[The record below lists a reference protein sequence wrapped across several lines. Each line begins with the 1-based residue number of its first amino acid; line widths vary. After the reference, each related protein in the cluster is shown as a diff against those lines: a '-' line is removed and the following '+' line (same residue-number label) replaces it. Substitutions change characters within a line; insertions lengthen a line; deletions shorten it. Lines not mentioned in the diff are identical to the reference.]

1 MLTDKFGDLVILVVV
16 FVIPFFLFFI
26 LEWELLTWSLYLY
39 QEENTPYNRVCL
51 AQFAPGESIWLLTN

>member
-26 LEWELLTWSLYLY
+26 LRMRVVNLIALFIPRRKYSL
-39 QEENTPYNRVCL
+39 Q
-51 AQFAPGESIWLLTN
+51 